1 MARLP
6 ACRLAVRR
14 STLATVPARPAV
26 PSALGAFMNN
36 DDVLAALATVQDPEL
51 QRSVVDLGM
60 IRDIAITDDR
70 LSVRL
75 VLTTAA
81 CPLKGRIEAETHQ
94 ALAAIAGARRV
105 EVVMDAMSPEEC
117 DRLASDLKE
126 DARVPPA
133 PFGPGSRT
141 RVLAV
146 ASGKGGVGKS
156 TVTAN
161 LAVALAQQGHAVG
174 LIDADVYGPTIPLMF
189 GMAAVAPESH
199 DGKLVPPE
207 RHGVK
212 VVSMGFFLE
221 DDEPVIWRGPMLG
234 RAMEQFL
241 GDVLWGSPDYLLID
255 LPPGTGDIALTIAQ
269 ILPSAEM
276 IVVTTPQE
284 AASKIAAKAAKMALL
299 TKHRI
304 IGVVENMSYFI
315 CPSCGEKHFI
325 FGHGGAFEIARAAGT
340 TLLGRIPL
348 DESTRSAGDLGRPP
362 ALDAESPAGAVFHE
376 IARAVDALQP
386 SPKP

>member
-1 MARLP
+1 
-6 ACRLAVRR
+6 
-14 STLATVPARPAV
+14 
-26 PSALGAFMNN
+26 MNN
-36 DDVLAALATVQDPEL
+36 DDVLAALSSVQDPEL
-51 QRSVVDLGM
+51 QRSVVELGM
-60 IRDIAITDDR
+60 VRDIEISDDR
-70 LSVRL
+70 LRVRL

-81 CPLKGRIEAETHQ
+81 CPLKGRIQSETEQ
-94 ALAAIAGARRV
+94 ALTAIAGARRV

-117 DRLASDLKE
+117 ARLAAAVESDP
-126 DARVPPA
+126 RVPA
-133 PFGPGSRT
+133 TPFGPGSAT

-161 LAVALAQQGHAVG
+161 LAVALARRGRAVG

-189 GMAAVAPESH
+189 GMTKVVPTSH

-207 RHGVK
+207 GHGVK
-212 VVSMGFFLE
+212 LVSMGFFLE

-269 ILPSAEM
+269 MLPSAEI

-284 AASKIAAKAAKMALL
+284 AAAKIAAKAAKMAAL

-315 CPSCGEKHFI
+315 CPSCGEKHFV
-325 FGHGGAFEIARAAGT
+325 FGHGGAFEIARAART

-348 DESTRSAGDLGRPP
+348 DESTRSAGDAGSPP
-362 ALDAESPAGAVFHE
+362 ALDPQSPAGAVFHE
-376 IARAVDALQP
+376 IAATIDTMPGRAGG
-386 SPKP
+386 

>member
-1 MARLP
+1 MD
-6 ACRLAVRR
+6 
-14 STLATVPARPAV
+14 
-26 PSALGAFMNN
+26 N
-36 DDVLAALATVQDPEL
+36 DQVLAALATVQDPEL
-51 QRSVVDLGM
+51 QRSIVDLGM
-60 IRDIAITDDR
+60 VREIEITDDR
-70 LSVRL
+70 LAVRL
-75 VLTTAA
+75 VLTTAG
-81 CPLKGRIEAETHQ
+81 CPLKGRIEAETTQ
-94 ALAAIAGARRV
+94 ALSAIAGGRRV

-117 DRLASDLKE
+117 ERLATALNE
-126 DARVPPA
+126 DEQASPA

-161 LAVALAQQGHAVG
+161 LAVALAQQGYAVG

-189 GMAAVAPESH
+189 GMAGVTPQSH

-212 VVSMGFFLE
+212 LVSMGFFLE

-269 ILPSAEM
+269 TVPSAEM

-304 IGVVENMSYFI
+304 IGVIENMSYFI
-315 CPSCGEKHFI
+315 CPHCGEKQFI

-348 DESTRSAGDLGRPP
+348 DESTRSAGDNGTPP
-362 ALDAESPAGAVFHE
+362 ALDPASPAGAVFHD
-376 IARAVDALQP
+376 IARAVAALEP
-386 SPKP
+386 AAKS

>member
-1 MARLP
+1 
-6 ACRLAVRR
+6 
-14 STLATVPARPAV
+14 
-26 PSALGAFMNN
+26 MNQ
-36 DDVLAALATVQDPEL
+36 DDVLAALSTVQDPEL
-51 QRSVVDLGM
+51 RRSVVDLGM
-60 IRDIAITDDR
+60 VRDIEITDER

-81 CPLKGRIEAETHQ
+81 CPLKGRIETETEQ
-94 ALAAIAGARRV
+94 ALAAVADGRRV
-105 EVVMDAMSPEEC
+105 EVEMDAMSPEEC
-117 DRLASDLKE
+117 ARLAAAVKADSGM
-126 DARVPPA
+126 PPT

-161 LAVALAQQGHAVG
+161 LAVALARRGHAVG

-189 GMAAVAPESH
+189 GMAAVAPASH

-221 DDEPVIWRGPMLG
+221 EDEPVIWRGPMLG

-269 ILPSAEM
+269 MLPSAEV

-284 AASKIAAKAAKMALL
+284 AAAKIAAKAAKMALL

-304 IGVVENMSYFI
+304 IGVVENMAYFV

-325 FGHGGAFEIARAAGT
+325 FGHGGAFEIARAVGT

-348 DESTRSAGDLGRPP
+348 EESTRSAGDAGTPP
-362 ALDAESPAGAVFHE
+362 ALDSASPAGAVFDE
-376 IARAVDALQP
+376 IARAIETMPAP
-386 SPKP
+386 PAKA

>member
-1 MARLP
+1 
-6 ACRLAVRR
+6 
-14 STLATVPARPAV
+14 
-26 PSALGAFMNN
+26 MN
-36 DDVLAALATVQDPEL
+36 DEDVLAALSSVQDPEL
-51 QRSVVDLGM
+51 RRSVVELGM
-60 IRDIAITDDR
+60 VRDIDIQDDR
-70 LSVRL
+70 LAVRL

-81 CPLKGRIEAETHQ
+81 CPLKGRIESETIQ
-94 ALAAIAGARRV
+94 ALTAIAGGRRV
-105 EVVMDAMSPEEC
+105 DVVMDAMSPDEC
-117 DRLASDLKE
+117 ARLAAEVKADPK
-126 DARVPPA
+126 APA
-133 PFGPGSRT
+133 TPFGPGSAT
-141 RVLAV
+141 RVIAV

-161 LAVALAQQGHAVG
+161 LAVALARRGHAIG
-174 LIDADVYGPTIPLMF
+174 LIDAAVYGPTIPLMF
-189 GMAAVAPESH
+189 GMAAVAPPSH
-199 DGKLVPPE
+199 EGKLVPPE
-207 RHGVK
+207 AHGVK

-269 ILPSAEM
+269 MLPSAEI

-284 AASKIAAKAAKMALL
+284 AAAKIAAKSAKMAVL

-304 IGVVENMSYFI
+304 IGVVENMSYFV
-315 CPSCGEKHFI
+315 CPSCGDKHFI

-348 DESTRSAGDLGRPP
+348 AEATRSAGDAGAPP
-362 ALDAESPAGAVFHE
+362 ALDPHSDVGAVFAD
-376 IARAVDALQP
+376 IARQIEEMPAAVPA
-386 SPKP
+386 

>member
-1 MARLP
+1 
-6 ACRLAVRR
+6 
-14 STLATVPARPAV
+14 
-26 PSALGAFMNN
+26 MNN

-94 ALAAIAGARRV
+94 ALAAIPGARRV

-117 DRLASDLKE
+117 DRLASALKE
-126 DARVPPA
+126 DTRVPPA

-189 GMAAVAPESH
+189 GMATVAPESH

-362 ALDAESPAGAVFHE
+362 ALDAESPVGAVFHE
-376 IARAVDALQP
+376 IARVVDALQP

>member
-1 MARLP
+1 
-6 ACRLAVRR
+6 
-14 STLATVPARPAV
+14 
-26 PSALGAFMNN
+26 MNN
-36 DDVLAALATVQDPEL
+36 DDVLAALSSVQDPEL
-51 QRSVVDLGM
+51 QRSVVELGM
-60 IRDIAITDDR
+60 VRDIEISDDR
-70 LSVRL
+70 LRVRL

-81 CPLKGRIEAETHQ
+81 CPLKGRIQGETEQ
-94 ALAAIAGARRV
+94 ALAAIAGGRRV

-117 DRLASDLKE
+117 ARLAAAVESDPQ
-126 DARVPPA
+126 VPA
-133 PFGPGSRT
+133 TPFGPGSAT

-161 LAVALAQQGHAVG
+161 LAVALAQRGRAVG

-189 GMAAVAPESH
+189 GMTKVVPTSH

-207 RHGVK
+207 GHGVK
-212 VVSMGFFLE
+212 LVSMGFFLE

-269 ILPSAEM
+269 MLPSAEI

-284 AASKIAAKAAKMALL
+284 AAAKIAAKAAKMAVL

-304 IGVVENMSYFI
+304 IGVVENMSYFV
-315 CPSCGEKHFI
+315 CPSCGEKHFV

-348 DESTRSAGDLGRPP
+348 DESTRSAGDAGSPP
-362 ALDAESPAGAVFHE
+362 ALDPQSSAGAIFRD
-376 IARAVDALQP
+376 IAQTIDTMPGRAGG
-386 SPKP
+386 

>member
-1 MARLP
+1 
-6 ACRLAVRR
+6 
-14 STLATVPARPAV
+14 
-26 PSALGAFMNN
+26 MNN

-60 IRDIAITDDR
+60 VRDIEIADDR

-81 CPLKGRIEAETHQ
+81 CPLKGRIEAETNQ
-94 ALAAIAGARRV
+94 ALSAIAGGRRV
-105 EVVMDAMSPEEC
+105 NVVMDAMSPEEC
-117 DRLASDLKE
+117 DRLATALKQ
-126 DARVPPA
+126 DAAVPAA

-199 DGKLVPPE
+199 DGKLIPPE

-284 AASKIAAKAAKMALL
+284 AASKIAAKAAKMAVL

-315 CPSCGEKHFI
+315 CPNCGEKHFI

-348 DESTRSAGDLGRPP
+348 DEATRSAGDLGTPP
-362 ALDAESPAGAVFHE
+362 ALNAASSVGAVFHE
-376 IARAVDALQP
+376 IARAVHALKP
-386 SPKP
+386 APKT

>member
-1 MARLP
+1 
-6 ACRLAVRR
+6 
-14 STLATVPARPAV
+14 
-26 PSALGAFMNN
+26 MN
-36 DDVLAALATVQDPEL
+36 DEDVLAALSSVQDPEL
-51 QRSVVDLGM
+51 RRSVVELGM
-60 IRDIAITDDR
+60 VRDIDIQDD
-70 LSVRL
+70 LLAVRL

-81 CPLKGRIEAETHQ
+81 CPLKGRIESETTQ
-94 ALAAIAGARRV
+94 ALMAIAGGRRV
-105 EVVMDAMSPEEC
+105 EVVMDAMSPDEC
-117 DRLASDLKE
+117 ARLA
-126 DARVPPA
+126 DAVKADPQVPA
-133 PFGPGSRT
+133 TPFGPGSAT
-141 RVLAV
+141 RVIAV

-161 LAVALAQQGHAVG
+161 LAVALAQRGHAVG

-189 GMAAVAPESH
+189 GMAAVAPASH
-199 DGKLVPPE
+199 EGKLVPPE
-207 RHGVK
+207 AHGVK
-212 VVSMGFFLE
+212 LVSMGFFLE

-269 ILPSAEM
+269 MLPSAEM

-284 AASKIAAKAAKMALL
+284 AAAKIAAKAAKMAVL

-304 IGVVENMSYFI
+304 IGVVENMSYFV
-315 CPSCGEKHFI
+315 CPSCGDKHFI

-348 DESTRSAGDLGRPP
+348 AEETRSAGDAGTPP
-362 ALDAESPAGAVFHE
+362 ALDPASPVGAVFAD
-376 IARAVDALQP
+376 IARQIEELAAATAR
-386 SPKP
+386 

>member
-1 MARLP
+1 
-6 ACRLAVRR
+6 
-14 STLATVPARPAV
+14 
-26 PSALGAFMNN
+26 MNE
-36 DDVLAALATVQDPEL
+36 DDVLAALSSVQDPEL
-51 QRSVVDLGM
+51 RRSIVDLGM
-60 IRDIAITDDR
+60 VRDIEISDDR
-70 LSVRL
+70 LAVRL

-81 CPLKGRIEAETHQ
+81 CPLKGRIESETTQ
-94 ALAAIAGARRV
+94 ALAAIAGRRGV
-105 EVVMDAMSPEEC
+105 EVVMDAMSPDEC
-117 DRLASDLKE
+117 ARLAAAVKADPG
-126 DARVPPA
+126 VPA
-133 PFGPGSRT
+133 TPFGPGSAT
-141 RVLAV
+141 RVLAI

-161 LAVALAQQGHAVG
+161 LAVALAQRGHAVG

-189 GMAAVAPESH
+189 GMAAIAPASH
-199 DGKLVPPE
+199 EGKLVPPE
-207 RHGVK
+207 AHGVK

-269 ILPSAEM
+269 MLPSAEM

-284 AASKIAAKAAKMALL
+284 AAAKIAAKAAKMAVL

-304 IGVVENMSYFI
+304 IGVVENMSYFV

-325 FGHGGAFEIARAAGT
+325 FGRGGAFEIARAAGT

-348 DESTRSAGDLGRPP
+348 AESTRSAGDAGVPP
-362 ALDAESPAGAVFHE
+362 ALDPDSPAGAVFAD
-376 IARAVDALQP
+376 IARQIEAMPAP
-386 SPKP
+386 PAA

>member
-1 MARLP
+1 
-6 ACRLAVRR
+6 
-14 STLATVPARPAV
+14 
-26 PSALGAFMNN
+26 MNN
-36 DDVLAALATVQDPEL
+36 DDVLAALSSVQDPEL
-51 QRSVVDLGM
+51 QRSIVELGM
-60 IRDIAITDDR
+60 VRDIEISDDR
-70 LSVRL
+70 LRVRL

-81 CPLKGRIEAETHQ
+81 CPLKGRIQGETEQ
-94 ALAAIAGARRV
+94 ALTAIAGGRRV

-117 DRLASDLKE
+117 ARLAAAAESDPS
-126 DARVPPA
+126 VPA
-133 PFGPGSRT
+133 TPFGPGSAT

-161 LAVALAQQGHAVG
+161 LAVALAQRGRAVG

-189 GMAAVAPESH
+189 GMTKVAPTSH

-207 RHGVK
+207 GHGVK
-212 VVSMGFFLE
+212 LVSMGFFLE

-269 ILPSAEM
+269 MLPSAEI

-284 AASKIAAKAAKMALL
+284 AAAKIAAKAAKMAAL

-304 IGVVENMSYFI
+304 IGVVENMSYFV
-315 CPSCGEKHFI
+315 CPSCGEKHFV
-325 FGHGGAFEIARAAGT
+325 FGHGGAYEIARAAGT

-348 DESTRSAGDLGRPP
+348 DESTRSAGDAGLPP
-362 ALDAESPAGAVFHE
+362 ALDPQSSAGAVFRD
-376 IARAVDALQP
+376 IAEAIDTMPGRTTG
-386 SPKP
+386 

>member
-1 MARLP
+1 
-6 ACRLAVRR
+6 
-14 STLATVPARPAV
+14 
-26 PSALGAFMNN
+26 MNN
-36 DDVLAALATVQDPEL
+36 DDVLAALSTVQDPEL
-51 QRSVVDLGM
+51 QRSIVALDMV
-60 IRDIAITDDR
+60 RDIEITDDR

-81 CPLKGRIEAETHQ
+81 CPLKDRIRTETEQ
-94 ALAAIAGARRV
+94 ALAAVAGERRV

-117 DRLASDLKE
+117 ERLAATVKADPGIPST
-126 DARVPPA
+126 
-133 PFGPGSRT
+133 PFGPGAKT

-161 LAVALAQQGHAVG
+161 LAVALAQRGHAVG

-189 GMAAVAPESH
+189 GMATVAPASR

-207 RHGVK
+207 AHGVK
-212 VVSMGFFLE
+212 IVSMGFFLE

-269 ILPSAEM
+269 MLPAAEV
-276 IVVTTPQE
+276 IVVTTPQQ
-284 AASKIAAKAAKMALL
+284 AAAKIAAKAAKMALL

-304 IGVVENMSYFI
+304 IGVVENMAYFV
-315 CPSCGEKHFI
+315 CPNCGEKHFI
-325 FGHGGAFEIARAAGT
+325 FGHGGAEDIARAAGT
-340 TLLGRIPL
+340 ILLGRIPL
-348 DESTRSAGDLGRPP
+348 DEMTRSAGDAGTPP
-362 ALDAESPAGAVFHE
+362 ALDPISPAGAVFHD
-376 IARAVDALQP
+376 IARVIETLPAAAEA
-386 SPKP
+386 

>member
-1 MARLP
+1 
-6 ACRLAVRR
+6 
-14 STLATVPARPAV
+14 
-26 PSALGAFMNN
+26 MNA
-36 DDVLAALATVQDPEL
+36 DDVLAALSTVQDPEL

-60 IRDIAITDDR
+60 VRDIEIGDDV

-81 CPLKGRIEAETHQ
+81 CPLKGRIQSETEQ
-94 ALAAIAGARRV
+94 ALASVADGRRV

-117 DRLASDLKE
+117 DRLAATVRG
-126 DARVPPA
+126 DASMPQT
-133 PFGPGSRT
+133 PFGPGSGT

-161 LAVALAQQGHAVG
+161 LAVALALQGHAVG
-174 LIDADVYGPTIPLMF
+174 LIDADVYGPTIPLML
-189 GMAAVAPESH
+189 GIGPLAPESH

-207 RHGVK
+207 VHGVK
-212 VVSMGFFLE
+212 VVSMGFFLQ

-241 GDVLWGSPDYLLID
+241 GDVLWGSPDFLLID

-269 ILPSAEM
+269 MIPTAEM

-284 AASKIAAKAAKMALL
+284 AASKVAAKAAKMAHL
-299 TKHRI
+299 TKHRV
-304 IGVVENMSYFI
+304 IGVVENMSYFV
-315 CPSCGEKHFI
+315 CPHCGEKHFI
-325 FGHGGAFEIARAAGT
+325 FGHGGAFEIARAAGS

-348 DESTRSAGDLGRPP
+348 DEATRSAGDAGAPP
-362 ALDAESPAGAVFHE
+362 ALDPSGAVGAVFHE
-376 IARAVDALQP
+376 IARTVAAMQP
-386 SPKP
+386 AQTASTHR

>member
-1 MARLP
+1 
-6 ACRLAVRR
+6 
-14 STLATVPARPAV
+14 
-26 PSALGAFMNN
+26 MNN

-60 IRDIAITDDR
+60 IRDIQITDDR

-81 CPLKGRIEAETHQ
+81 CPLKGRIETETHQ
-94 ALAAIAGARRV
+94 ALAAIAGGRRV

-117 DRLASDLKE
+117 DRLASALKE

-315 CPSCGEKHFI
+315 CPGCGEKHFI

-348 DESTRSAGDLGRPP
+348 DESTRSAGDLGTPP
-362 ALDAESPAGAVFHE
+362 ALDAESPVGAVFHE
-376 IARAVDALQP
+376 IARAVDALKP

>member
-1 MARLP
+1 
-6 ACRLAVRR
+6 
-14 STLATVPARPAV
+14 
-26 PSALGAFMNN
+26 MNE
-36 DDVLAALATVQDPEL
+36 DDVLAALSSVQDPEL
-51 QRSVVDLGM
+51 RRSIVDLGM
-60 IRDIAITDDR
+60 VRDIEISDDR
-70 LSVRL
+70 LAVRL

-81 CPLKGRIEAETHQ
+81 CPLKGRIESETTQ
-94 ALAAIAGARRV
+94 ALAAIAGGRGV
-105 EVVMDAMSPEEC
+105 KVVMDAMSPDEC
-117 DRLASDLKE
+117 ARLAAAVKADPGVS
-126 DARVPPA
+126 AT
-133 PFGPGSRT
+133 PFGPGSAT
-141 RVLAV
+141 RVLAI

-161 LAVALAQQGHAVG
+161 LAVALAQRGHAVG

-189 GMAAVAPESH
+189 GMAAIAPASH
-199 DGKLVPPE
+199 EGKLVPPE
-207 RHGVK
+207 AHGVK

-269 ILPSAEM
+269 MLPSAEM

-284 AASKIAAKAAKMALL
+284 AAAKIAAKAAKMAVL

-304 IGVVENMSYFI
+304 IGVVENMSYFV

-325 FGHGGAFEIARAAGT
+325 FGRGGAFEIARAAGT

-348 DESTRSAGDLGRPP
+348 AESTRSAGDAGVPP
-362 ALDAESPAGAVFHE
+362 ALDPDSPAGAVFAD
-376 IARAVDALQP
+376 IARQIEAMPAP
-386 SPKP
+386 PAA

>member
-1 MARLP
+1 VAD
-6 ACRLAVRR
+6 
-14 STLATVPARPAV
+14 
-26 PSALGAFMNN
+26 G
-36 DDVLAALATVQDPEL
+36 
-51 QRSVVDLGM
+51 
-60 IRDIAITDDR
+60 
-70 LSVRL
+70 
-75 VLTTAA
+75 
-81 CPLKGRIEAETHQ
+81 
-94 ALAAIAGARRV
+94 RRV

-117 DRLASDLKE
+117 ARLAAAVKADSGI
-126 DARVPPA
+126 PPT
-133 PFGPGSRT
+133 PFGPGSKT

-161 LAVALAQQGHAVG
+161 LAVALARRGHAVG

-189 GMAAVAPESH
+189 GMAAVAPASH

-221 DDEPVIWRGPMLG
+221 EDEPVIWRGPMLG

-269 ILPSAEM
+269 MLPSAEV

-284 AASKIAAKAAKMALL
+284 AAAKIAAKAAKMALL

-304 IGVVENMSYFI
+304 IGVVENMAYFV

-325 FGHGGAFEIARAAGT
+325 FGHGGAFEIARAVGT

-348 DESTRSAGDLGRPP
+348 EESTRSAGDAGTPP
-362 ALDAESPAGAVFHE
+362 ALDSASPAGAVFDE
-376 IARAVDALQP
+376 IARAIETMPAP
-386 SPKP
+386 PAKA